1 MVDGAGVVRGTVHD
15 AAGNPVAGAS
25 VFFTSG
31 PAPLQD
37 IAALTDSEGRF
48 ALSAP
53 VPGTYQLEAHGAES
67 GSGKASVTVPGA
79 GESEVVVELR

>member
-1 MVDGAGVVRGTVHD
+1 MVDGAGVVRGAVHD

-31 PAPLQD
+31 PTPLPD

-53 VPGTYQLEAHGAES
+53 APGTYQLEAHGET
-67 GSGKASVTVPGA
+67 GSGKASVTMPGP
-79 GESEVVVELR
+79 GESELVVELR